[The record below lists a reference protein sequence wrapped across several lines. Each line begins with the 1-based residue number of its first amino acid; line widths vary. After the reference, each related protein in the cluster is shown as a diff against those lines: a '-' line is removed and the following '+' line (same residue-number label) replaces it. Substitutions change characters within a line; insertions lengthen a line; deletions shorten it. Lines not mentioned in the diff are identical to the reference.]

1 MQLTVEL
8 EEDGRRE
15 RLFVVPI
22 PDPVLDLE
30 LAQVLREIEPLIVD
44 VGWGDQAAR
53 LLTARTASR
62 ASDESGFET

>member
-1 MQLTVEL
+1 
-8 EEDGRRE
+8 
-15 RLFVVPI
+15 
-22 PDPVLDLE
+22 VLDLE

-62 ASDESGFET
+62 DSDESGFET

>member
-53 LLTARTASR
+53 LLTARAR
-62 ASDESGFET
+62 P